1 MSTGLAVGGGLLG
14 GLLIGGTA
22 YSCTLLHSHHL
33 MIIIDSFNKHLTLL
47 YSVSDMLSDGFGGD
61 GDGGGDGGW

>member
-22 YSCTLLHSHHL
+22 YL
-33 MIIIDSFNKHLTLL
+33 MLIASLASLNDHN
-47 YSVSDMLSDGFGGD
+47 
-61 GDGGGDGGW
+61 